1 MNENETLQLS
11 FDGLPHA
18 VAELHAKIDRLTG
31 MMEKMMQADTAA
43 PLPEIMTVEDVS
55 AMLCKSVS
63 TIYAMTSEHRIPYR
77 KQGNKLYFMRT
88 EIKSWLMDSVVPKDA
103 PKRKRKPDAQEDNK
117 DPDGTTTENRAEQ
130 PNENNATLA
139 LQASEIPAECDTKEE
154 QQPPPCT
161 FERRTHS
168 RTGAAIFAVRFSD
181 KVEAVG
187 EKKFNLKAR
196 EFGGYWSDYGN
207 GGYVFNTQ
215 EDAEGFANAII
226 GIKKNERTAEE
237 RLAVSY
243 SPL

>member
-1 MNENETLQLS
+1 MNENESLQLS
-11 FDGLPHA
+11 FDGLPYA

-31 MMEKMMQADTAA
+31 MVEKMMQANTAA

-88 EIKSWLMDSVVPKDA
+88 EIKSWLMGSVVPKDA
-103 PKRKRKPDAQEDNK
+103 PKRKRKPDAQEDDK
-117 DPDGTTTENRAEQ
+117 GLDGTTTENRAEQ
-130 PNENNATLA
+130 PNENNGTLA
-139 LQASEIPAECDTKEE
+139 LQASEVPAESDSKKE
-154 QQPPPCT
+154 QQNPPYT
-161 FERRTHS
+161 FDRRTHS

-181 KVEAVG
+181 EMEAAG
-187 EKKFNLKAR
+187 EKKFNPKAR
-196 EFGGYWSDYGN
+196 EFGGYWSDYGG

-226 GIKKNERTAEE
+226 GKKEK
-237 RLAVSY
+237 
-243 SPL
+243 

>member
-1 MNENETLQLS
+1 MNENEPLQLS

-31 MMEKMMQADTAA
+31 MVEKLMQADTAA

-103 PKRKRKPDAQEDNK
+103 PKRKRKPDAQEDDK
-117 DPDGTTTENRAEQ
+117 DLDGTTAKNGAEQ
-130 PNENNATLA
+130 PKENNGTLA
-139 LQASEIPAECDTKEE
+139 LQANEAPAESDSKEE
-154 QQPPPCT
+154 QQNPPYT

-168 RTGAAIFAVRFSD
+168 RTGAAIFVVRFSD
-181 KVEAVG
+181 EMEAAG
-187 EKKFNLKAR
+187 EKKFNPKAR

-215 EDAEGFANAII
+215 EVAEGFANAII
-226 GIKKNERTAEE
+226 GKKEE
-237 RLAVSY
+237 
-243 SPL
+243 